1 MPIKETQ
8 IQTAIINLLAVYE
21 NQGKLFFNRTNN
33 IPPVNKDIETGKI
46 LSFRKLPLGAK
57 RGIPDI
63 WVIINGKTIGLEVKT
78 ATGTQS
84 ASQKEIEKRFKKNG
98 AEYYIVRSV
107 EEVKKILAL

>member
-33 IPPVNKDIETGKI
+33 IPPVNKDRETG
-46 LSFRKLPLGAK
+46 
-57 RGIPDI
+57 
-63 WVIINGKTIGLEVKT
+63 
-78 ATGTQS
+78 
-84 ASQKEIEKRFKKNG
+84 KRFKKNG